1 MNIVTPKIELIASTT
16 LTNTAGGGPKIEDWM
31 SLNPDTTDA
40 ESLVEHAGRGCYESW
55 HRPNAATAKTS
66 DYIDRTAFEMQHGSI
81 LEHASATF
89 RFSGVSRAWLMEMER
104 HRHLSWSVVSQRYVD
119 ANTFGVV
126 MPPAIR
132 EAAGSIVYHSEDTYD
147 DLEGPAS
154 EALEWWSRNAM
165 WHYEKLVE
173 HLQGNGLPNKQ
184 AREAARSVLPNA
196 TEVRGVVTGNLRAW
210 STILPLRAHPSADA
224 EMQEVARLIADALE
238 PVAPTV
244 VQHINDQI
252 AYAELGEERPDR
264 EAVLARRKRIGERH
278 NKEHA

>member
-1 MNIVTPKIELIASTT
+1 MNIATPKIELIASTN
-16 LTNTAGGGPKIEDWM
+16 LTNTVEGGPKIEDWM
-31 SLNPDTTDA
+31 SLNPDATDA
-40 ESLVEHAGRGCYESW
+40 ESLVEFSGRGCYESFG
-55 HRPNAATAKTS
+55 RPNKATVKTS
-66 DYIDRTAFEMQHGSI
+66 DYINRTAFEMQHGSI

-89 RFSGVSRAWLMEMER
+89 RFSGVSRAWLTEMER

-119 ANTFGVV
+119 AEEFGVIV
-126 MPPAIR
+126 PPAIR
-132 EAAGSIVYHSEDTYD
+132 EATGSIVYDSEATYD

-154 EALEWWSRNAM
+154 EALEWWSRNTI

-173 HLQGNGLPNKQ
+173 HLQDNGLPRKQ
-184 AREAARSVLPNA
+184 AREAARSVLPNC

-210 STILPLRAHPSADA
+210 STILPLRAHQSADR

-244 VQHINDQI
+244 VRHINEQI

-264 EAVLARRKRIGERH
+264 EAVMARRKRIGERR
-278 NKEHA
+278 NKETA

>member
-16 LTNTAGGGPKIEDWM
+16 LTNTVEGGPKIEDWM

-55 HRPNAATAKTS
+55 HRPNDATAKTS
-66 DYIDRTAFEMQHGSI
+66 DYINRTAFEMQHGSI

-89 RFSGVSRAWLMEMER
+89 RFSGVSRAWLCEMER

-126 MPPAIR
+126 MPPALR
-132 EAAGSIVYHSEDTYD
+132 AGDDVVGRGIWKSEVDASFETYD
-147 DLEGPAS
+147 GWCADLA
-154 EALEWWSRNAM
+154 
-165 WHYEKLVE
+165 
-173 HLQGNGLPNKQ
+173 LQGFPRKQ

-210 STILPLRAHPSADA
+210 STILPLRAHPSADR
-224 EMQEVARLIADALE
+224 EMQEVSMLILDALD
-238 PVAPTV
+238 PVAPTITN
-244 VQHINDQI
+244 HIRQQI
-252 AYAELGEERPDR
+252 
-264 EAVLARRKRIGERH
+264 
-278 NKEHA
+278 KENA

>member
-16 LTNTAGGGPKIEDWM
+16 LTNTVEGGPKIEDWM
-31 SLNPDTTDA
+31 SLNPDATDA

-55 HRPNAATAKTS
+55 SRPNEATAKTS
-66 DYIDRTAFEMQHGSI
+66 DYINRTAFEMQHGSI

-132 EAAGSIVYHSEDTYD
+132 ERMEDGLIHQSDIEHWKTSVENSMIQYEDTYFNLTE
-147 DLEGPAS
+147 DL
-154 EALEWWSRNAM
+154 ALPR
-165 WHYEKLVE
+165 
-173 HLQGNGLPNKQ
+173 KQ

-210 STILPLRAHPSADA
+210 STILPLRAHPSADR

-244 VQHINDQI
+244 VRHIRSQF
-252 AYAELGEERPDR
+252 
-264 EAVLARRKRIGERH
+264 
-278 NKEHA
+278 

>member
-16 LTNTAGGGPKIEDWM
+16 LTNTVEGGPKIEDWM
-31 SLNPDTTDA
+31 SLNPNATDS
-40 ESLVEHAGRGCYESW
+40 ESLVEFAGRGCYESW
-55 HRPNAATAKTS
+55 HRPNEATAKTS
-66 DYIDRTAFEMQHGSI
+66 DYINRTAFDMQHGSI

-126 MPPAIR
+126 IPPAIQ
-132 EAAGSIVYHSEDTYD
+132 EVAGNVVYHTEDTYD
-147 DLEGPAS
+147 DLEGPVS
-154 EALEWWSRNAM
+154 EALEWWARDAM
-165 WHYEKLVE
+165 LGYEVLVDRL
-173 HLQGNGLPNKQ
+173 HGDGLPRKQ
-184 AREAARSVLPNA
+184 AREAARAILPNC

-210 STILPLRAHPSADA
+210 STILPLRAHPSADR
-224 EMQEVARLIADALE
+224 EMQEIARLIADALE

-244 VQHINDQI
+244 VRHINEQI

-264 EAVLARRKRIGERH
+264 EAVMARRKHIGERR
-278 NKEHA
+278 NKETA

>member
-16 LTNTAGGGPKIEDWM
+16 LTNTVEGGPKIEDWM

-55 HRPNAATAKTS
+55 HRPNEATAKTS
-66 DYIDRTAFEMQHGSI
+66 DYINRTAFEMQHGSI

-89 RFSGVSRAWLMEMER
+89 RFSGVSRACLMELER

-119 ANTFGVV
+119 AATFGVV
-126 MPPAIR
+126 MPPALR
-132 EAAGSIVYHSEDTYD
+132 DEENFDGWRSAWETSVKDSFDRYEAFVKGLD
-147 DLEGPAS
+147 
-154 EALEWWSRNAM
+154 SRN
-165 WHYEKLVE
+165 V
-173 HLQGNGLPNKQ
+173 PRKQ

-210 STILPLRAHPSADA
+210 STILPLRAHPAADA
-224 EMQEVARLIADALE
+224 EMQEVAMLILDALD

-244 VQHINDQI
+244 VQHIRQQI
-252 AYAELGEERPDR
+252 E
-264 EAVLARRKRIGERH
+264 
-278 NKEHA
+278 EHA

>member
-1 MNIVTPKIELIASTT
+1 MNIVTPKIELVASTQ
-16 LTNTAGGGPKIEDWM
+16 LTNAQTGGTVIEELMNLDP
-31 SLNPDTTDA
+31 SATDG
-40 ESLVEHAGRGCYESW
+40 ESLVEFAGRGCYESW
-55 HRPNAATAKTS
+55 QKPNPKTAHNP
-66 DYIDRTAFEMQHGSI
+66 DYIRRTAFDMQHGSI

-89 RFSGVSRAWLMEMER
+89 RFSGVSRAWLVEMSR

-126 MPPAIR
+126 VPPALRDGDDEDGMKIW
-132 EAAGSIVYHSEDTYD
+132 ENEVVNSFAAYTGWIA
-147 DLEGPAS
+147 DLE
-154 EALEWWSRNAM
+154 
-165 WHYEKLVE
+165 
-173 HLQGNGLPNKQ
+173 LQGFPRKQ

-224 EMQEVARLIADALE
+224 EMQEVARLIADALD

-244 VQHINDQI
+244 VQHINEQI
-252 AYAELGEERPDR
+252 AYAELGEERPAR

-278 NKEHA
+278 KKEHA

>member
-1 MNIVTPKIELIASTT
+1 VNIVAPKIELIASTT
-16 LTNTAGGGPKIEDWM
+16 LTYTPGGGPKIEDWM
-31 SLNPDTTDA
+31 SLDPAATDA
-40 ESLVEHAGRGCYESW
+40 ECLVEFAGRGCYESW
-55 HRPNAATAKTS
+55 DKPNPKTARNA
-66 DYIDRTAFEMQHGSI
+66 DYINRTAFEMQHGSI

-104 HRHLSWSVVSQRYVD
+104 HRHLSWSVVSQRYVG
-119 ANTFGVV
+119 AEKFGVV
-126 MPPAIR
+126 VPPAIR
-132 EAAGSIVYHSEDTYD
+132 EAVGSIVYDSEATYD

-154 EALEWWSRNAM
+154 EALEWWAREAFTN
-165 WHYEKLVE
+165 YEELVK
-173 HLQGNGLPNKQ
+173 HLEDNGATRKQ
-184 AREAARSVLPNA
+184 AREAARSVLPNC

-244 VQHINDQI
+244 VRHINEQI

-264 EAVLARRKRIGERH
+264 EAVLARRERIGERH
-278 NKEHA
+278 NKETA

>member
-16 LTNTAGGGPKIEDWM
+16 LTNTGGGGPKIEDWM

-55 HRPNAATAKTS
+55 HRPNEATAKTS
-66 DYIDRTAFEMQHGSI
+66 DYINRTAFEMQHGSI

-89 RFSGVSRAWLMEMER
+89 RFSGVSRAWLCEMER
-104 HRHLSWSVVSQRYVD
+104 HRNLSWSVVSQRYVD

-126 MPPAIR
+126 VPPALR
-132 EAAGSIVYHSEDTYD
+132 DGDDVGGRVAWENEVARSFEAYD
-147 DLEGPAS
+147 AWRAELEFRGFP
-154 EALEWWSRNAM
+154 R
-165 WHYEKLVE
+165 
-173 HLQGNGLPNKQ
+173 KQ

-210 STILPLRAHPSADA
+210 YTILPLRAHPSAER
-224 EMQEVARLIADALE
+224 EMREVSRLIADALE

-244 VQHINDQI
+244 VQHINEQI
-252 AYAELGEERPDR
+252 AYAELHEERPDR
-264 EAVLARRKRIGERH
+264 EAVLARRKRTGERH
-278 NKEHA
+278 NKENA